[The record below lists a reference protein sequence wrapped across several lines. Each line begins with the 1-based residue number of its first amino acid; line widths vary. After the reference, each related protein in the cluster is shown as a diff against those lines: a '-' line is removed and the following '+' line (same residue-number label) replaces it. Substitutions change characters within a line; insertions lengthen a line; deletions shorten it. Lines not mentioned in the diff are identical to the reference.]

1 MLPTVVTPPAMAASE
16 PVQKSSTQPG
26 LPGSA
31 ATWAMRWAHIRCTWA
46 SMPPGITS
54 RPPASI
60 SPAPVMVP
68 PSWANAGPAPSP
80 GRVTFLAD
88 HIDLVLG
95 GLHSHH
101 QDEDELLYPKL
112 IERAPEQAPMTE
124 HVEHEHEV
132 IATAL
137 DAALAACATWRQSP
151 SAETGE
157 ALAAALDHLNQVV
170 QPHLDDEEQ
179 KVVPL
184 AAVTLTQ
191 QEWDA
196 MGKRGMSSVPRNKR
210 AIAAGMM
217 LEPLDAA
224 DRAYM
229 MKHVPAPLR
238 LLFPV
243 LIERPWKKYASTLR
257 TGT

>member
-1 MLPTVVTPPAMAASE
+1 MSKENPIEVRDMAIVHRLFRQAYDEAARLVRADPT
-16 PVQKSSTQPG
+16 
-26 LPGSA
+26 
-31 ATWAMRWAHIRCTWA
+31 
-46 SMPPGITS
+46 
-54 RPPASI
+54 
-60 SPAPVMVP
+60 
-68 PSWANAGPAPSP
+68 PSP

-124 HVEHEHEV
+124 QVEHEHQV

-137 DAALAACATWRQSP
+137 DAASAACATWRQRP

-157 ALAAALDHLNQVV
+157 ALAAALDHLNEVV

-196 MGKRGMSSVPRNKR
+196 MGKRGMSSIPRNKR

-217 LEPLDAA
+217 LEPLNAA

-238 LLFPV
+238 MLFPIM
-243 LIERPWKKYASTLR
+243 IERPWKKYASTLR

>member
-1 MLPTVVTPPAMAASE
+1 MSTSKPIEVRDMAIVHRMFRRAYDEAARLVRAAPT
-16 PVQKSSTQPG
+16 
-26 LPGSA
+26 
-31 ATWAMRWAHIRCTWA
+31 
-46 SMPPGITS
+46 
-54 RPPASI
+54 
-60 SPAPVMVP
+60 
-68 PSWANAGPAPSP
+68 PSP

-95 GLHSHH
+95 GLHAHH

-124 HVEHEHEV
+124 QVEHEHQV

-137 DAALAACATWRQSP
+137 DAAMAACATWRQRP

-157 ALAAALDHLNQVV
+157 ALAVALDHLNEVV

-191 QEWDA
+191 EEWDA
-196 MGKRGMSSVPRNKR
+196 MGRRGMNSVPRNKR
-210 AIAAGMM
+210 GIAAGMM
-217 LEPLDAA
+217 LEPLDAG

-229 MKHVPAPLR
+229 MKHMPAPVR
-238 LLFPV
+238 LLFPLLV
-243 LIERPWKKYASTLR
+243 ERPWNKYANTLR
-257 TGT
+257 HGT

>member
-1 MLPTVVTPPAMAASE
+1 MQASKPIDVRDMAIVHRLFRQAYAE
-16 PVQKSSTQPG
+16 
-26 LPGSA
+26 A
-31 ATWAMRWAHIRCTWA
+31 ARLVR
-46 SMPPGITS
+46 
-54 RPPASI
+54 
-60 SPAPVMVP
+60 
-68 PSWANAGPAPSP
+68 AGPAPSP

-88 HIDLVLG
+88 HIDFALAA
-95 GLHSHH
+95 LHHH
-101 QDEDELLYPKL
+101 HEGEDALLYPKL
-112 IERAPEQAPMTE
+112 IARVPEQAPMTE
-124 HVEHEHEV
+124 QVEHEHLL
-132 IATAL
+132 IKTAL
-137 DAALAACATWRQSP
+137 DAASAACAAWRQRP
-151 SAETGE
+151 SAQTGE
-157 ALAAALDHLNQVV
+157 ALAATLDHLNAVA

-184 AAVTLTQ
+184 AAVALTQ

-196 MGKRGMSSVPRNKR
+196 MGKRGMNSVPRNKR

-238 LLFPV
+238 LLFPFLV
-243 LIERPWKKYASTLR
+243 ERPWKKYAATLR

>member
-1 MLPTVVTPPAMAASE
+1 MSKEHPIEVRDMAIVHRLFRQAYDEAARLVRADPT
-16 PVQKSSTQPG
+16 
-26 LPGSA
+26 
-31 ATWAMRWAHIRCTWA
+31 
-46 SMPPGITS
+46 
-54 RPPASI
+54 
-60 SPAPVMVP
+60 
-68 PSWANAGPAPSP
+68 PSP

-101 QDEDELLYPKL
+101 RDEDELLYPKL
-112 IERAPEQAPMTE
+112 IQRVPEQAPMTE
-124 HVEHEHEV
+124 QVEHEHQV

-137 DAALAACATWRQSP
+137 DAASAACATWRQRP
-151 SAETGE
+151 SVETGE
-157 ALAAALDHLNQVV
+157 ALAAALDHLNEVV

-196 MGKRGMSSVPRNKR
+196 MGKRGMNSVPRNKR

-238 LLFPV
+238 MLFPIM
-243 LIERPWKKYASTLR
+243 IERPWKKYASTLR

>member
-1 MLPTVVTPPAMAASE
+1 MSKEHPIEVRDMAIVHRLFRQAYDEAARLVRAAPT
-16 PVQKSSTQPG
+16 
-26 LPGSA
+26 
-31 ATWAMRWAHIRCTWA
+31 
-46 SMPPGITS
+46 
-54 RPPASI
+54 
-60 SPAPVMVP
+60 
-68 PSWANAGPAPSP
+68 PSP
-80 GRVTFLAD
+80 ERVTFLAD

-112 IERAPEQAPMTE
+112 IERVPEQAPMTE
-124 HVEHEHEV
+124 QVEHEHQV

-137 DAALAACATWRQSP
+137 DDASAACATWRQRP
-151 SAETGE
+151 SAATGE
-157 ALAAALDHLNQVV
+157 ALAAALDHLNEVV

-184 AAVTLTQ
+184 AAVALTQ

-210 AIAAGMM
+210 AIVAGMM
-217 LEPLDAA
+217 LEPLDA
-224 DRAYM
+224 DERAYM
-229 MKHVPAPLR
+229 MQHVPAPLR
-238 LLFPV
+238 LHFPFLV
-243 LIERPWKKYASTLR
+243 ERPWKKYAATLR